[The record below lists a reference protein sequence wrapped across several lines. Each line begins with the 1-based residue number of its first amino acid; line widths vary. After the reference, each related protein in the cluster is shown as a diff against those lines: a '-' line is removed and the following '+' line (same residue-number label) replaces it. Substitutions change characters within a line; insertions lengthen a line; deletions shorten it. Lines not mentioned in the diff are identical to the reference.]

1 MEKSSSPSHSTRKR
15 QRKKSSSDHTKKK
28 KKKMKKKKESKQ
40 IEHDEKKKLFK
51 KFCHYM
57 ESSRIEKM
65 AKYHSKFVDRG
76 WEDHFLH
83 QINLPFGSTSK
94 TFLHQ
99 EASEGNTAVVKFLIY
114 NVGVDT
120 SVLDKQGNN
129 FLHCA
134 LNYILESLD
143 RTFLYFII
151 DEIFGELSDVMM
163 AQSNKYGETAVDLF
177 DEIARLLQTQ
187 QLLIEPESES
197 DEDKEMN
204 DREWNER
211 IFAEMAADDH
221 RHHDNDMF
229 FEDEHRD
236 TYRKTKRETFEE
248 WGNRM
253 SAEYRHRNN
262 TNQPEHTKADKHKQ
276 HHGQHPEKPK
286 KQKLG
291 PVNNLKAVRYN
302 FEILQQREQYENACS
317 NVFGNSK
324 DGTLLKFDI
333 LPWKHFP
340 GFVTTKTSNEIDEKI
355 LLSGMIELFSH
366 GFTDQDK
373 IKYLKVQRVRWHP
386 DKFLQ
391 KCGQRLDENDSSKI
405 LELVKSISQEIN
417 SEIAKI
423 S

>member
-1 MEKSSSPSHSTRKR
+1 MEDNFQPSNSKRKR
-15 QRKKSSSDHTKKK
+15 QRKKSSKDNTRRTKKK
-28 KKKMKKKKESKQ
+28 KKKKESKQ

-51 KFCHYM
+51 KFCRYM

-65 AKYHSKFVDRG
+65 GKYHSKFLDRG
-76 WEDHFLH
+76 WEDYFLH
-83 QINLPFGSTSK
+83 QINEPFGSSNK

-99 EASEGNTAVVKFLIY
+99 EAAKGNIAVIKFLIY
-114 NVGVDT
+114 KAGVDT
-120 SVLDKQGNN
+120 YILDKQGNN
-129 FLHCA
+129 FIHCA
-134 LNYILESLD
+134 LNFILESLD

-151 DEIFGELSDVMM
+151 DEIFGELSDASMS
-163 AQSNKYGETAVDLF
+163 QSNKYGETAFDMF

-197 DEDKEMN
+197 DDDKEMN

-211 IFAEMAADDH
+211 IFAEMAADDY
-221 RHHDNDMF
+221 RHHNNDMF
-229 FEDEHRD
+229 HEDEHRD

-253 SAEYRHRNN
+253 SAEYRHKH
-262 TNQPEHTKADKHKQ
+262 TTKPEHTKPNKQ
-276 HHGQHPEKPK
+276 NCGEQPSEPK
-286 KQKLG
+286 KRKLG

-317 NVFGNSK
+317 NVFANNK
-324 DGTLLKFDI
+324 DGTVLKFDA
-333 LPWKHFP
+333 LPWKYFP
-340 GFVTTKTSNEIDEKI
+340 GFTNISTSIDKIDEKI
-355 LLSGMIELFSH
+355 LLNGMIELFSH

-373 IKYLKVQRVRWHP
+373 IRYLKVQRIRWHP

-391 KCGQRLDENDSSKI
+391 KCGQRLEENDSSEI